1 MNIEDRIEDQIDAA
15 GMTRHRAL
23 CDSVTAAHAKGG
35 TVVMRARGRSM
46 RPMIRDGEE
55 LRIRDLGNRVP
66 RSGDV
71 VLARTAGGAVIHRV
85 VAIDRAACRVRLK
98 GDGERYPDAL
108 LPMSAIIGRADAVRR
123 KGRWVSLEA
132 PWRAVLAQFVSLHL
146 APRAPLRRLAR
157 RLVPSAFL

>member
-1 MNIEDRIEDQIDAA
+1 MNAEHRTAEQVDTDGI
-15 GMTRHRAL
+15 TRHRAL
-23 CDSVTAAHAKGG
+23 CEAVAAAHAKGG

-55 LRIRDLGNRVP
+55 LRIRNLGDRALRP
-66 RSGDV
+66 GDV

-85 VAIDRAACRVRLK
+85 VTIDRTACRVRLK

-108 LPMSAIIGRADAVRR
+108 LPISAIIGRADAVRR
-123 KGRWVSLEA
+123 KGRWVSLDA